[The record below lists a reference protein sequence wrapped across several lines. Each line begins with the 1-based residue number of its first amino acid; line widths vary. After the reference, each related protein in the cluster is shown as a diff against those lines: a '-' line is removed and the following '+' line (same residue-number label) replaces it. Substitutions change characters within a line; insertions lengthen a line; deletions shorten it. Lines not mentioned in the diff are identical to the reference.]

1 MLRRNLLYS
10 RGMRGRALGSVQR
23 GLGAFGAL
31 VVLALAALAGY
42 YLYTGLSGDDEDA
55 TCGTQFESCMQS
67 CRRSQTDNADMQ
79 ACQSKCGNDAALC
92 RMAAKRN
99 K

>member
-1 MLRRNLLYS
+1 MLRRNLPYS
-10 RGMRGRALGSVQR
+10 RGMRNQAVRSVQR

-42 YLYTGLSGDDEDA
+42 YLYTGLGGDDENP
-55 TCGTQFESCMQS
+55 TCSTRFESCMQS
-67 CRRSQTDNADMQ
+67 CRRSRSDNSDMQ
-79 ACQSKCGNDAALC
+79 ACQKKCESDQAFC
-92 RMAAKRN
+92 EVAAKRN